1 MKLFKIPFFIISLL
15 ILISNIPAQ
24 YLSSSNLSGIG
35 IPFFHAGIFR
45 TFNESG
51 IDSVRLVR
59 IYFQIINDDL
69 TFLKQDSFFV
79 AEVEFDIFVN
89 NEPGD
94 FTFSRTIKKEI
105 KLTEFD
111 QTNSRKLVNSYS
123 TEIELKPGK
132 YDMIVTALDK
142 TNNKQVNRKVKFE
155 LEDLKRNR
163 FLISD
168 ILFFQEYEIDSTY
181 RIISFNP
188 NLTNNFGGQGKY
200 FYFYFTSVVTDPS
213 DTLEVEYIIRNLGG
227 IVTQFNQYK
236 IANNQNTNEHF
247 IRINR
252 QQFDQSRYELEV
264 IGKYRNQV
272 MKTQKTFSFFWTN
285 NPDSPGDLSNA
296 LEQMRYIPEA
306 DSAGW
311 AIKQPYTERLAY
323 FQRFWKR
330 MDPNPETEKNELMD
344 EFFLRVNVTNQN
356 FSTISQPGWQ
366 TDRGRIF
373 IKFGDP
379 DDIERH
385 PFEINSDPYVIW
397 RYYNYRKIF
406 LFLDRSGFGDY
417 YLHPDYLDEEYN

>member
-1 MKLFKIPFFIISLL
+1 M
-15 ILISNIPAQ
+15 
-24 YLSSSNLSGIG
+24 SSSNLSGIG
-35 IPFFHAGIFR
+35 VPFFHAGIFR
-45 TFNESG
+45 TFNESS

-79 AEVEFDIFVN
+79 AEVEFDIFIN

-94 FTFSRTIKKEI
+94 FTFARTIKKEI
-105 KLTEFD
+105 KLTEFE

-188 NLTNNFGGQGKY
+188 NLTNNFGGQWKY

-417 YLHPDYLDEEYN
+417 YLHP

>member
-285 NPDSPGDLSNA
+285 NPDSPGDLTNA